1 MLIANLMF
9 ANVSAT
15 HCSFLI
21 SASEAS
27 LGPAK
32 TSLVHWLN
40 VAGLP
45 GVDHGRAGVAVEDR
59 ADACCCG

>member
-21 SASEAS
+21 SASDAS
-27 LGPAK
+27 NGPEY
-32 TSLVHWLN
+32 TSFVHWLY
-40 VAGLP
+40 VAGFP
-45 GVDHGRAGVAVEDR
+45 A
-59 ADACCCG
+59 